1 MFKKLTNLLSND
13 NRGFSLIELIVVIA
27 ILGVIAGVAIPQI
40 GNVIEKSRISADV
53 SNGAIIAGAVTRGIA
68 EGKIGADAGTV
79 AENVYEVYL
88 HGGPTPK
95 LAGAG
100 DFTVS
105 VAAGQVTVSTTIGVV
120 YPNPDG
126 SYEGAG
132 AAEESA
138 GGEG

>member
-27 ILGVIAGVAIPQI
+27 ILGVIAGVAMI
-40 GNVIEKSRISADV
+40 
-53 SNGAIIAGAVTRGIA
+53 
-68 EGKIGADAGTV
+68 
-79 AENVYEVYL
+79 VYEEYL
-88 HGGPTPK
+88 HGVPTPK

-105 VAAGQVTVSTTIGVV
+105 VAAGQVTVSTTKGVV